1 MKTFK
6 TTVLIGSAILALC
19 LPSLAQAQNSKI
31 GVNSA
36 IKGDVTVQSGEMAA
50 AQAIVS
56 EPIFLGDNVNS
67 AKSSTLQIL
76 LMDETTFTVGPSCE
90 LTIDKFVYNPNSN
103 SNSMSAKVK
112 NGAFRFM
119 SGNVSRSQ
127 NSSVEIDSPI
137 ASMGVRG
144 TIVEGA
150 IGAEAVRLT
159 RMAGALPAG
168 VTPDENASLFILR
181 GPGPNRA
188 TGARQGAIDVTS
200 GGTTVSVTEP
210 GYATFVGAAG
220 VQPTPPFPIPD
231 KVHEELSD
239 VLRTTAKRNK
249 SGGEDPEIDL
259 PDPLLELDKPIYD
272 FEGPFGPVNPF
283 ECIPG
288 LTC

>member
-1 MKTFK
+1 MNKIKTSILLSSVF
-6 TTVLIGSAILALC
+6 LALSA
-19 LPSLAQAQNSKI
+19 PSFAQAQNAKI

-36 IKGDVTVQSGEMAA
+36 VKGDVTVQSGEMEAL
-50 AQAIVS
+50 QAVVS

-127 NSSVEIDSPI
+127 NSTVEIDSPI

-150 IGAEAVRLT
+150 VGPEAVRLT

-168 VTPDENASLFILR
+168 VKPDENASLFILR

-188 TGARQGAIDVTS
+188 AGARQGAIDITS
-200 GGTTVSVTEP
+200 GGTTVSITEP

-220 VQPTPPFPIPD
+220 DQPTAPFPIPD
-231 KVHEELSD
+231 KVHDELSD
-239 VLRTTAKRNK
+239 VLRTAAKRNK
-249 SGGEDPEIDL
+249 SGGEDPEIDI
-259 PDPLLELDKPIYD
+259 PDPLVDMDKPSYEDLIGIGLPFD
-272 FEGPFGPVNPF
+272 F
-283 ECIPG
+283 
-288 LTC
+288 

>member
-1 MKTFK
+1 MKSYRSLTMLSVA
-6 TTVLIGSAILALC
+6 VLAFTLA
-19 LPSLAQAQNSKI
+19 PAAQAQNAKI

-36 IKGDVTVQSGEMAA
+36 LKGDVTVQSGEMAA
-50 AQAIVS
+50 AQAVVS

-127 NSSVEIDSPI
+127 NSTVEIDSPI

-150 IGAEAVRLT
+150 VGPEAVRLT
-159 RMAGALPAG
+159 AMAGALPDG

-181 GPGPNRA
+181 GPGPSRA
-188 TGARQGAIDVTS
+188 TGARQGAIDITS
-200 GGTTVSVTEP
+200 GGQTVSVTRP

-220 VQPTPPFPIPD
+220 VTPTPPFPIPD
-231 KVHEELSD
+231 KVHDQLSD
-239 VLRTTAKRNK
+239 VLRTTARRNK
-249 SGGEDPEIDL
+249 SDGEQPEMDL
-259 PDPLLELDKPIYD
+259 SNPIVDMDQPSLEFLANQI
-272 FEGPFGPVNPF
+272 NPF
-283 ECIPG
+283 DF
-288 LTC
+288 

>member
-1 MKTFK
+1 MKNFK
-6 TTVLIGSAILALC
+6 TSILLGTTFLALSM
-19 LPSLAQAQNSKI
+19 PSLAQAQGAKI

-36 IKGDVTVQSGEMAA
+36 LKGDVTVQSGEMAA
-50 AQAIVS
+50 AQAVVS
-56 EPIFLGDNVNS
+56 EPIFLDDSVNS

-76 LMDETTFTVGPSCE
+76 LLDETTFTVGPSCE
-90 LTIDKFVYNPNSN
+90 LVIDKFVYNPNSN

-127 NSSVEIDSPI
+127 NSTVEIDSPI

-150 IGAEAVRLT
+150 VGAEAVRLT
-159 RMAGALPAG
+159 RMAGAFPAG

-188 TGARQGAIDVTS
+188 SGARQGAIDVTS
-200 GGTTVSVTEP
+200 GGVTVSVDRP

-249 SGGEDPEIDL
+249 SGGEDPDFEL
-259 PDPLLELDKPIYD
+259 LDPLTEMDKPILE
-272 FEGPFGPVNPF
+272 FIQGPNGEPIIPF
-283 ECIPG
+283 DP
-288 LTC
+288 

>member
-1 MKTFK
+1 MKNFK
-6 TTVLIGSAILALC
+6 TSILLGTTFLALSM
-19 LPSLAQAQNSKI
+19 PSLAQAQGAKI

-36 IKGDVTVQSGEMAA
+36 LKGDVTVQSGEMAA
-50 AQAIVS
+50 AQAVVS
-56 EPIFLGDNVNS
+56 EPIFLDDSVNS

-76 LMDETTFTVGPSCE
+76 LLDETTFTVGPSCE
-90 LTIDKFVYNPNSN
+90 LVIDKFVYNPNSN

-127 NSSVEIDSPI
+127 NSTVEIDSPI

-150 IGAEAVRLT
+150 VGAEAVRLT
-159 RMAGALPAG
+159 RMAGAFPAG

-188 TGARQGAIDVTS
+188 SGARQGAIDVTS
-200 GGTTVSVTEP
+200 GGVTVSVDRP

-231 KVHEELSD
+231 KVHDQLSD

-249 SGGEDPEIDL
+249 SGGEDPDFEL
-259 PDPLLELDKPIYD
+259 LDPLTEMDKPILE
-272 FEGPFGPVNPF
+272 FIQGANGEPIIPFDP
-283 ECIPG
+283 
-288 LTC
+288 

>member
-1 MKTFK
+1 MKNFK
-6 TTVLIGSAILALC
+6 TSILLGTTFLALSM
-19 LPSLAQAQNSKI
+19 PSLAQAQGAKI

-36 IKGDVTVQSGEMAA
+36 LKGDVTVQSGEMAA
-50 AQAIVS
+50 AQAVVS
-56 EPIFLGDNVNS
+56 EPIFLDDSVNS

-76 LMDETTFTVGPSCE
+76 LLDETTFTVGPSCE
-90 LTIDKFVYNPNSN
+90 LVIDKFVYNPNSN

-127 NSSVEIDSPI
+127 NSTVEIDSPI

-150 IGAEAVRLT
+150 VGAEAVRLT
-159 RMAGALPAG
+159 RMAGAFPAG

-188 TGARQGAIDVTS
+188 SGARQGAIDVTS
-200 GGTTVSVTEP
+200 GGVTVSVDRP

-249 SGGEDPEIDL
+249 SGGEDPDFEL
-259 PDPLLELDKPIYD
+259 LDPLTEMDKPILE
-272 FEGPFGPVNPF
+272 FIQGANGEPIIPFDP
-283 ECIPG
+283 
-288 LTC
+288 